1 MSNIAGM
8 AIRITPLNRNLIA
21 VVNAGVPAPEAE
33 DRHNDEYFI
42 LPYEPTAKSC
52 IVPGYVFRENFEFAA
67 PRSDNYFVQIRE
79 I

>member
-1 MSNIAGM
+1 MSDIVGM
-8 AIRITPLNRNLIA
+8 AIRITPLNRALLA

-33 DRHNDEYFI
+33 VRHNDEYFI
-42 LPYEPTAKSC
+42 LPYEPTANSV
-52 IVPGYVFRENFEFAA
+52 ILPGYVFRQNFEFAA